1 MPSSAKWSPNPTGP
15 EQWVTGKKQLY
26 FDMGDSYKEEGKVS
40 SGELP
45 SASGCTEIKRAAC
58 AKDTLYILFGCTVLR
73 DFLCVT
79 Y

>member
-1 MPSSAKWSPNPTGP
+1 MPVSAKWSPNPAGP

-26 FDMGDSYKEEGKVS
+26 FDMGDSYAEEGKVS

-45 SASGCTEIKRAAC
+45 SASGCTEIERIAC
-58 AKDTLYILFGCTVLR
+58 AKDTLYILLAVLR
-73 DFLCVT
+73 ERISLC